1 MKLEKIKRI
10 ISNDKIRAETI
21 LEEKK
26 YYEVGNDIL
35 KNGVRPKDQGR
46 DPLRSADNRIAHNF
60 HQILVDEKASYMFT
74 YPVIFDI
81 ENDKKINSE
90 VNKVLGDDFTR
101 KSKNLCIEASNVG
114 CAWLHYWIK
123 EDVEGKSKEFKYEL
137 VNTEEII
144 PIYDNGLERVL
155 NAVIRYYTVSEAAE
169 DEIDDQVFSYIEY
182 WTKDTMERWKFK
194 DSYTGDEIV
203 EEHEIIK
210 HTLGNVPFIEFAN
223 NSLKR
228 SDLSKYK
235 ALNDLYDKVISGFA
249 NDLEDIQQ
257 IIYILENYGGEDLG
271 EFLGDLKR
279 YKAIKTESDG
289 AGGGGGVKTLQIEI
303 PVEARKVILE
313 ILKKQIYESGQ
324 GLQQDVESVG
334 NASGVALKF
343 FYRKLELKSGLLET
357 EFNSS
362 YNKLIRAILKFLS
375 INENKKISQ
384 TWTRNMISN
393 DLETAQI
400 AQMSLGIIPEKFI
413 YKNHPW
419 IDDPEEAERLMK
431 EETEKILNEYNNVI
445 PGGAKGE
452 E

>member
-1 MKLEKIKRI
+1 MNLERIKKII
-10 ISNDKIRAETI
+10 ANDKKRVEII
-21 LEEKK
+21 LAEKK
-26 YYEVGNDIL
+26 YYKVENDIL
-35 KNGVRPKDQGR
+35 DTGVKPKDEGK

-60 HQILVDEKASYMFT
+60 HQLLVDEKASYMFT

-90 VNKVLGDDFTR
+90 VDKVLGDDFTR

-114 CAWLHYWIK
+114 RAWLHYWIK
-123 EDVEGKSKEFKYEL
+123 EAEKKEFKYEL
-137 VNTEEII
+137 VNTEEIF
-144 PIYDNGLERVL
+144 PIYDNGLERAL
-155 NAVIRYYTVSEAAE
+155 NAVIRYYSVLEPIE
-169 DEIDDQVFSYIEY
+169 DEIDDQVFFYIEY
-182 WTKDTMERWKFK
+182 WTKETMERWKFK
-194 DSYTGDEIV
+194 DSYTGEEVV
-203 EEHEIIK
+203 EERESIK
-210 HTLGNVPFIEFAN
+210 HTLGDVPFIEFAN
-223 NSLKR
+223 NSLKI

-235 ALNDLYDKVISGFA
+235 ALIDLFDKVISGFA

-257 IIYILENYGGEDLG
+257 IIYILENYGGENLG
-271 EFLGDLKR
+271 EFLSDLKR

-289 AGGGGGVKTLQIEI
+289 AGGGVKTLQIEI

-357 EFNSS
+357 EFKSS
-362 YNKLIRAILKFLS
+362 YNKLIRAILRFLLTD
-375 INENKKISQ
+375 EDKKINQ

-400 AQMSLGIIPEKFI
+400 AQISKGVIPDEIIWR
-413 YKNHPW
+413 NHPW
-419 IDDPEEAERLMK
+419 VDNPSEVENMLEKQKKRMIDDYSDLGNDLDE
-431 EETEKILNEYNNVI
+431 
-445 PGGAKGE
+445 
-452 E
+452 

>member
-21 LEEKK
+21 SKEKK
-26 YYEVGNDIL
+26 YYEVENDIL
-35 KNGVRPKDQGR
+35 KNGVRPKDQGK

-155 NAVIRYYTVSEAAE
+155 NAVIRYYTVLEAVE
-169 DEIDDQVFSYIEY
+169 DEIDDQVFFYIEY
-182 WTKDTMERWKFK
+182 WTKETMERWKFK

-203 EEHEIIK
+203 EEHESIK
-210 HTLGNVPFIEFAN
+210 HNLGNVPFIEFAN

-235 ALNDLYDKVISGFA
+235 VLIDLYDKVMSGFA

-289 AGGGGGVKTLQIEI
+289 YGGGVKTLQIEI
-303 PVEARKVILE
+303 PVEARKVI
-313 ILKKQIYESGQ
+313 
-324 GLQQDVESVG
+324 
-334 NASGVALKF
+334 
-343 FYRKLELKSGLLET
+343 
-357 EFNSS
+357 
-362 YNKLIRAILKFLS
+362 
-375 INENKKISQ
+375 
-384 TWTRNMISN
+384 
-393 DLETAQI
+393 
-400 AQMSLGIIPEKFI
+400 
-413 YKNHPW
+413 
-419 IDDPEEAERLMK
+419 
-431 EETEKILNEYNNVI
+431 
-445 PGGAKGE
+445 
-452 E
+452 